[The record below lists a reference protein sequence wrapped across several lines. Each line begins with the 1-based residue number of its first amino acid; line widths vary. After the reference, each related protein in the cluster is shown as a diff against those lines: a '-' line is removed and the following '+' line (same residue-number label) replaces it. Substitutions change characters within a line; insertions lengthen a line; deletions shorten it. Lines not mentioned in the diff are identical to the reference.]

1 MKTRGNLLDSL
12 TKSRT
17 ISIKLIN
24 IDDLRDVVLR
34 SLIPNLLRLSFDPRY
49 AVEDTDRT
57 V

>member
-1 MKTRGNLLDSL
+1 MKTRGNLLDGL

-24 IDDLRDVVLR
+24 IDDLRDMVLR
-34 SLIPNLLRLSFDPRY
+34 SLIPNLLRLGFDPRY